1 MPKLEVLIFFL
12 VIMIC
17 KNKNGC
23 ICVDE
28 RIKSVCA
35 LCKLQN
41 GQACWF
47 LLVLYKLQIEGQQN
61 CFLPR
66 AAEVHAPV
74 LAVNTDDASEIPE

>member
-1 MPKLEVLIFFL
+1 
-12 VIMIC
+12 MIC

-28 RIKSVCA
+28 RMKSVCA
-35 LCKLQN
+35 LCKLHN
-41 GQACWF
+41 GQACCF
-47 LLVLYKLQIEGQQN
+47 CCYTLQIEGQQN

-66 AAEVHAPV
+66 AAEVHAQV